1 MSTNLEI
8 AKKIAA
14 DLHPTE
20 EGPDGETSLRD
31 IAITAIE
38 GGINY
43 WAYVEDYNPDS
54 AENWGRVTEE
64 DASSDGQPAMSAE
77 LTVASIR
84 EGIAKAIANRL
95 DAGWSVTKC
104 TTFFLT
110 NPDAG
115 SCELVVQYVVI
126 GEHVYA

>member
-1 MSTNLEI
+1 MSSNLEI
-8 AKKIAA
+8 ARRLAA

-20 EGPDGETSLRD
+20 EGSEGESSLRD

-54 AENWGRVTEE
+54 DDHWGRVTESE
-64 DASSDGQPAMSAE
+64 SSTDGPAMSAE
-77 LTVASIR
+77 LTVASMR
-84 EGIAKAIANRL
+84 EGLAQAIANRL
-95 DAGWSVTKC
+95 DAGWTIPKC
-104 TTFFLT
+104 SAFFIE
-110 NPDAG
+110 NVDAG
-115 SCELVVQYVVI
+115 SAELVVQYVVI

>member
-1 MSTNLEI
+1 MSANAEI

-20 EGPDGETSLRD
+20 EGPEGETSLRD
-31 IAITAIE
+31 LVITALE

-43 WAYVEDYNPDS
+43 WGYVEGYRPNDADVW
-54 AENWGRVTEE
+54 ATVTEE
-64 DASSDGQPAMSAE
+64 ESSTDGPAQSAVLTIAS
-77 LTVASIR
+77 VR
-84 EGIAKAIANRL
+84 EGLAKAIENRL
-95 DAGWSVTKC
+95 DAGWSIPKC

-115 SCELVVQYVVI
+115 SCELVVQYVVL

>member
-1 MSTNLEI
+1 MSANAEI
-8 AKKIAA
+8 ATKLVA

-20 EGPDGETSLRD
+20 EGPEGETSLRD
-31 IAITAIE
+31 LAITALE

-43 WAYVEDYNPDS
+43 WGYVEGYRPNDPDVW
-54 AENWGRVTEE
+54 ATVTEE
-64 DASSDGQPAMSAE
+64 ESSTDGPAQSAVLTIAS
-77 LTVASIR
+77 VR
-84 EGIAKAIANRL
+84 EGLAKAIENRL
-95 DAGWSVTKC
+95 DAGWSIPKC

-115 SCELVVQYVVI
+115 SCELVVQYVVL

>member
-1 MSTNLEI
+1 MSANTEI

-14 DLHPTE
+14 DIRPTA
-20 EGPDGETSLRD
+20 EGAEGEFSLRD
-31 IAITAIE
+31 MAITAIE

-43 WAYVEDYNPDS
+43 WAVVSAYRPDD
-54 AENWGRVTEE
+54 ADAWATVTEE
-64 DASSDGQPAMSAE
+64 ESSTDGPAKSAP
-77 LTVASIR
+77 LTVATMR
-84 EGIAKAIANRL
+84 RGLALVIANRL

-104 TTFFLT
+104 SEFFLT

-115 SCELVVQYVVI
+115 SCDLVVQFAVI

>member
-14 DLHPTE
+14 DVHPTE
-20 EGPDGETSLRD
+20 EGPDGEASLRD
-31 IAITAIE
+31 IAITALE

-43 WAYVEDYNPDS
+43 WGYVEHYRPNDADVW
-54 AENWGRVTEE
+54 ATVTEE
-64 DASSDGQPAMSAE
+64 ESSTDGPAQSAV
-77 LTVASIR
+77 LTIATVR

-104 TTFFLT
+104 SQFFLT